1 MAESYKHLS
10 SLKEAQQDPIGVL
23 TLDTDFFGDTLD
35 KCDSTLA
42 RLLEFPSDK
51 DSFVSV
57 MSVCLSA
64 TAAVRERQYK
74 RYLELFVT
82 DELRKET
89 ETARPHN
96 IDSEEI
102 MGMFSAAK
110 HRAPNATLCFLS
122 SRMRAQKKHLVEYLD
137 ELKYPKK
144 EKIIYWAVGM
154 ARKKRQINR
163 QSHVEM
169 RRELSRRAALKH
181 QKKDQKERKAI
192 ENKLK
197 VLDVSLIES
206 DFCCD

>member
-1 MAESYKHLS
+1 
-10 SLKEAQQDPIGVL
+10 
-23 TLDTDFFGDTLD
+23 
-35 KCDSTLA
+35 
-42 RLLEFPSDK
+42 
-51 DSFVSV
+51 

-74 RYLELFVT
+74 RYLELVVT

-89 ETARPHN
+89 ETGRPHN

-122 SRMRAQKKHLVEYLD
+122 SRMRAQKNHLVEYLD

-154 ARKKRQINR
+154 ARK
-163 QSHVEM
+163 
-169 RRELSRRAALKH
+169 
-181 QKKDQKERKAI
+181 
-192 ENKLK
+192 
-197 VLDVSLIES
+197 
-206 DFCCD
+206 